1 MSLRLFSPRFAVT
14 LLVAGFA
21 TAPAAAQSIFDRFE
35 FSFSNP
41 GARSLGFGG
50 AFAALADDAT
60 AAYTNPAGL
69 VQLTKPEISLE
80 ARLRSQGSAVSAA
93 AEREANSS
101 AGGSFGAVVVPRGP
115 WSFALYGHQLARFD
129 QTSEFR
135 VLFASFFGF
144 PELSARVR
152 EQVDLD
158 VLLVGGAASRRFGDH
173 FSLGL
178 AVAHTSVSMSSTA
191 DLFSSGSELE
201 QDRLGTA
208 SLEIDRGVW
217 TVQAGAL
224 HRISDRWSLGYF
236 LRQGSEVEG
245 PARFEPAPNP
255 PFRVDLPSTARVRVP
270 FVRGLGVA
278 YRSKGGA
285 VTLAAEVDR
294 VDYDSPFAFVS
305 FDLFEEPLRD
315 FFEYHLGGEY
325 AFLRS
330 DPLVALRAGYWVK
343 TDELGLSELREERY
357 AVGLGFVF
365 RRVQVDFAFETG
377 EDSTLSSL
385 SAIYTF

>member
-1 MSLRLFSPRFAVT
+1 MSSPRFAAT

-60 AAYTNPAGL
+60 AAYANPAGL
-69 VQLTKPEISLE
+69 VQLTKPEVSLE
-80 ARLRSQGSAVSAA
+80 LRLRRSAG
-93 AEREANSS
+93 AEREASGS

-135 VLFASFFGF
+135 VLFPSFFGS
-144 PELSARVR
+144 PELTARVR

-178 AVAHTSVSMSSTA
+178 AVAHTSVSLSSTA
-191 DLFSSGSELE
+191 ELFSSSSERE

-236 LRQGSEVEG
+236 LRQGTDAEG

-255 PFRVDLPSTARVRVP
+255 AFRIELPAKARVRVP
-270 FVRGLGVA
+270 FVSGLGVA

-285 VTLAAEVDR
+285 VTLAAELDR
-294 VDYDSPFAFVS
+294 VDYDSPFS
-305 FDLFEEPLRD
+305 FIRFELFEEPLRD

-343 TDELGLSELREERY
+343 ADELGLSDLREERY
-357 AVGLGFVF
+357 AAGLGFVF
-365 RRVQVDFAFETG
+365 RRVQLDFALELG
-377 EDSTLSSL
+377 EDSDLFSL

>member
-1 MSLRLFSPRFAVT
+1 MFSPRFAVT

-69 VQLTKPEISLE
+69 VQLTKPEVSLE
-80 ARLRSQGSAVSAA
+80 LRLRRQGSALSAG
-93 AEREANSS
+93 AEREASSS

-129 QTSEFR
+129 VASEFR
-135 VLFASFFGF
+135 VLFPSIFGV

-152 EQVDLD
+152 EQVNLD
-158 VLLVGGAASRRFGDH
+158 VVLIGGAASRRFGDH

-178 AVAHTSVSMSSTA
+178 AVAHTNVSLSSSA
-191 DLFSSGSELE
+191 ELFSSDSERE
-201 QDRLGTA
+201 QDRLGRA

-217 TVQAGAL
+217 TIQAGAL

-236 LRQGSEVEG
+236 LRQGTDAEG

-255 PFRVDLPSTARVRVP
+255 PFRVTLPSTARVRVP
-270 FVRGLGVA
+270 FVSGLGLA

-294 VDYDSPFAFVS
+294 VDYDTPFKLVT
-305 FDLFEEPLRD
+305 FDLFEDELRD
-315 FFEYHLGGEY
+315 FIEYHVGGEY

-330 DPLVALRAGYWVK
+330 NPLVALRAGYWVK
-343 TDELGLSELREERY
+343 SDELGSSDLREERY
-357 AVGLGFVF
+357 SVGLGFVF
-365 RRVQVDFAFETG
+365 RRVQLDFAFETG